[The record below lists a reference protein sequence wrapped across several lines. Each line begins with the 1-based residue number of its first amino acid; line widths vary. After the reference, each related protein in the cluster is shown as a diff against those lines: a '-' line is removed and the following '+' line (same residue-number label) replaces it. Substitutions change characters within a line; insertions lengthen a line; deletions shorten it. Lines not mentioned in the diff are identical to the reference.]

1 VNDDRAVELLT
12 NMLRIPSLSG
22 QEDELADLLV
32 TTMQRTGFEVQR
44 DEVGNVIG
52 TILPSLPAG
61 YPYLGRG
68 LGVRGSVV
76 ILGHMDTVPGSI
88 AVERRDGALY
98 GRGAVDAKGPL
109 ATAIVAAARAAGS
122 SRCDISV
129 IGAVQEEGPSV
140 GARHLSHCPAPDYV
154 VIAEPS
160 GWDAVVLGYKGSQRF
175 TVEFTQPSAHTAG
188 SEPTAPE
195 RAVDFW
201 HELVGWC
208 AEQVSGDGAPVNQ
221 FDRLTATL
229 IGMASESDGLHDA
242 ASLHVGLRLPPG
254 LNCRQVQD
262 GVRALLPDE
271 ASCRFAAGEEAV
283 RSRKDTPLVA
293 SFLRSIRSEGGKP
306 RFKVKTGTSDMNVVG
321 PAWNCPMLAY
331 GPGDS
336 RLDHTP
342 NERIVVEEYLRAI
355 RVLTAVL
362 QGL

>member
-1 VNDDRAVELLT
+1 
-12 NMLRIPSLSG
+12 
-22 QEDELADLLV
+22 
-32 TTMQRTGFEVQR
+32 
-44 DEVGNVIG
+44 
-52 TILPSLPAG
+52 
-61 YPYLGRG
+61 
-68 LGVRGSVV
+68 
-76 ILGHMDTVPGSI
+76 
-88 AVERRDGALY
+88 
-98 GRGAVDAKGPL
+98 
-109 ATAIVAAARAAGS
+109 
-122 SRCDISV
+122 
-129 IGAVQEEGPSV
+129 V
-140 GARHLSHCPAPDYV
+140 GARHLSHCPAPDYL

-175 TVEFTQPSAHTAG
+175 TVEFTRPSAHTAG

-201 HELVGWC
+201 HELVAWC
-208 AEQVSGDGAPVNQ
+208 AGQVSGDGTPVNQ

-229 IGMASESDGLHDA
+229 IAMASESDGLHDT

-254 LNCRQVQD
+254 LSCRRVQD
-262 GVRALLPDE
+262 GVRALLPE
-271 ASCRFAAGEEAV
+271 GAPCHFAPAEEAV

-342 NERIVVEEYLRAI
+342 DEHIVVEEYLHAI
-355 RVLTAVL
+355 RVLNTVL
-362 QGL
+362 QEL